1 MIIVLIGGPGA
12 GKGTQARLIEDK
24 FEIVQLS
31 TGDMLR
37 AERDSGSPL
46 GKEIE
51 AVISK
56 GQLVSDELISE
67 MISNRI
73 EKADCANGFI
83 LDGYPRT
90 LEQASMLD
98 GILKDKNLKL
108 DAVVEIVTDDEALVE
123 RISGRFTCGVCG
135 EGYHDKFKPTKVA
148 GICDVCGATEDKFV
162 RRTDDNAETVRD
174 RLKVFHEQT
183 QPITL
188 YYEKAGL
195 LKKVDGMQD
204 IDAVTQ
210 SIFEVLSE
218 I

>member
-1 MIIVLIGGPGA
+1 MIIILIGGPGA
-12 GKGTQARLIEDK
+12 GKGTQARKIEEK
-24 FEIVQLS
+24 FNIVQLS

-37 AERDSGSPL
+37 AERDSGSSL
-46 GKEIE
+46 GQEIE

-56 GQLVSDELISE
+56 GQLVSDDLISA

-73 EKADCANGFI
+73 ENDDCANGFI

-98 GILKDKNLKL
+98 EILKAKGLKL

-123 RISGRFTCGVCG
+123 RISGRFTCGKCG
-135 EGYHDKFKPTKVA
+135 EGYHDKFKPTKTA
-148 GICDVCGATEDKFV
+148 GICDNCGAGEESFT
-162 RRTDDNAETVRD
+162 RRSDDNAETVRG

-195 LKKVDGMQD
+195 LKKIDGMQD
-204 IDAVTQ
+204 IEIVSQ
-210 SIFEVLSE
+210 SIFKLLSE